1 MGTEYG
7 YGYEKN
13 LKPRIRKRYG
23 NGIILKT
30 WCGIRKVYG
39 LILKAEYG
47 IRKRYGPT
55 SIYMYG
61 YGIRIVIGTSEYG
74 PATALQNFDKLSPES
89 LLRKD
94 L

>member
-74 PATALQNFDKLSPES
+74 LEMSFYGSSIVILWV
-89 LLRKD
+89 
-94 L
+94 

>member
-74 PATALQNFDKLSPES
+74 LISNFLVKFLVFLLGFSPWE
-89 LLRKD
+89 
-94 L
+94 